1 MALHMRI
8 NIEGK
13 AFDKVVQV
21 VISSSILVTLNS
33 LISINFICNL
43 NERYVFLGFWK
54 YMF

>member
-8 NIEGK
+8 SFEGK
-13 AFDKVVQV
+13 AFDKAVQV
-21 VISSSILVTLNS
+21 LISLSILVTLNS

-43 NERYVFLGFWK
+43 NERYVFLSFWK